1 MSLVDYALSDDEDDV
16 VPEKLVEEHEK
27 AYRDPPQPSTHS
39 QKLSESKENP
49 ESSNS
54 IAQPSL
60 EKLPDASELFN
71 STDFSSNNA
80 LSGSTIDHSSI
91 VATAVAQSASRKR
104 DSIGSLPSS
113 LPRSKVPKGTLPHS
127 KNVPDTGGGLL
138 VPPQLSG
145 RSNTV
150 TEDIT
155 KLFVKKQAERASK

>member
-1 MSLVDYALSDDEDDV
+1 MGS
-16 VPEKLVEEHEK
+16 
-27 AYRDPPQPSTHS
+27 
-39 QKLSESKENP
+39 SESKENP

-145 RSNTV
+145 RSV
-150 TEDIT
+150 IDVRRFEY
-155 KLFVKKQAERASK
+155 